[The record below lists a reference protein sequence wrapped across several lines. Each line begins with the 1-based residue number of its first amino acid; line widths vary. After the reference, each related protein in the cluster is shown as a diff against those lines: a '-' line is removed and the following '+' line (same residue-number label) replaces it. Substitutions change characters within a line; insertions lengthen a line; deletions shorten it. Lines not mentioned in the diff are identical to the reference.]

1 MPDAVPLKTFSR
13 KDVQARTASAP
24 LTSTANRVEDNSTI
38 VVPLPS
44 PEEYVR
50 KIETL
55 WREAQKRFVA
65 IGKYLLLARERHR
78 GEFEKTI
85 LPRLSFKRA
94 VAHQLMSVAEALKEQ
109 RFREEELPRSYSAA
123 YHLTLIPENRLS
135 LARERLLVR
144 PEASRSE
151 IKSFLDEIR
160 VESGTASDRRL
171 VLLRRRDSLVKK
183 VAKLTRELS
192 AIQAELGKTGPTLID
207 GEVDEDA

>member
-1 MPDAVPLKTFSR
+1 MHDAVPLRTFSR

-78 GEFEKTI
+78 GEFERAI

-109 RFREEELPRSYSAA
+109 RFREEELPRS
-123 YHLTLIPENRLS
+123 
-135 LARERLLVR
+135 
-144 PEASRSE
+144 
-151 IKSFLDEIR
+151 
-160 VESGTASDRRL
+160 
-171 VLLRRRDSLVKK
+171 
-183 VAKLTRELS
+183 
-192 AIQAELGKTGPTLID
+192 
-207 GEVDEDA
+207 